1 MANLIFP
8 TGVAAAINGVFGSW
22 ASVVNGGVALVSI
35 LPWLGELHHLTGNA
49 PAPVKELQSALEEL
63 YVAAEKNDYEAFQAA
78 AAKVNQKIDALTSV
92 PSKDNFKNYSRFQSW
107 EAYLKPLIDLKL
119 ELANV
124 TDRGLDG
131 YDTAR
136 LEGPVKA
143 VVTFMNGE
151 IQAHTGLV
159 NKTLGMLAREAKKV
173 AVQELGGV
181 FGASDEGLR
190 IKPQPSP
197 LQQLVYDLKKFRTNQ
212 AAYLPSYVSQTLS
225 RDLRALEEYHPHFQ
239 GVQRYVLDKI
249 ASSEGSLVED
259 LDTHLVSF
267 IREFMINDA
276 EGARCIDGPDFH
288 LAYYQ
293 MALRFNHVHR
303 DSIVDEENTAGM
315 RAWGRDVTRPDQEI
329 QTAKEKATLFATV
342 GYILELQHFEELAR
356 FKPTRDDSTKTLARK
371 VEGIIALIEEHPT
384 IMMHPEFEAQIKALI
399 ASHIDTGF
407 KLSPSLL
414 EGLQQAHRANEGK
427 DFIQALLVLRKALSE
442 AGQRSQREVSVID
455 RGLEAL
461 RSSAGQMGIPLPE
474 AVMQPVESVARM
486 VGSQVESW
494 MGSPAEQETLPPFM
508 HLERDLRM
516 FTAERTERSEATMQ
530 RALDNDLIGIEAAY
544 PQLEGITVF
553 FRAERGRGRNLDT
566 MEGLVTRFLMQQAA
580 LEHSPLHRLI
590 EKHGDTF
597 HQALYRAM
605 ERRGLLRETDHGLP
619 PTQQVEWGA
628 GLYASGKAPSGVL
641 WEAFELILNIDN
653 LEQSVRSLELVD
665 REAATPEQLSRNI
678 DVALGILESS
688 PHIEGLDE
696 LLTGIH
702 AQIQSYLDVAVRL
715 SDELSALDERAVNAE
730 VDKAQRLVRQ
740 GHPAEALKVL
750 KALFDSG
757 PLMQVV
763 GRVGPEESPASAV
776 AKMSADFEAD
786 RAQKEG
792 ELTPAVKQG
801 EIDRE
806 ERLLAHNLSMFS
818 TFKVISSY
826 CGLDPKTSEQRFEA
840 ILQRIEKV
848 PYDGSTEQLTNKRE
862 REKIFMEELNKLMDA
877 NSRVN
882 FGFLNWLVFKLV
894 KHFTSEFSKSLVHNA
909 QNAMLNPSNQP
920 LKGHH
925 GIVRGINN
933 GVLALLFAERIWK
946 QDGTGEHGVND
957 KEHKMIQILEGLNK
971 GSQEKLIKQVVDK
984 AIDEFP
990 IGTFSRYRVLNAIAT
1005 FIMKFIARGAVHQ
1018 MEIANTVLETMSDA
1032 IYSDKHINYNVDALL
1047 LKQIQEFEKILG
1059 EDAGELVI
1067 KEGDNGKR
1075 LVNQLVNNLFTLL
1088 REKGEMTP
1096 GVLQRQQASFV
1107 ERLGAAMGEQTD
1119 NIIKGVVRDL
1129 IIFGYEQLQEKERMN
1144 QTLLDVLR
1152 HANRALRPSTTSL
1165 LRELYS
1171 DTPEVDKI
1179 PESQLVARFEAEY
1192 RPGQLTGAVTRQECE
1207 AALQQKYHKIEEEL
1221 HEALGRILNKTIKG
1235 VVVDQVQTHLKT
1247 PREAVLE
1254 HIKWLNEQFDP
1265 YHAHAEKKRAYTEE
1279 MKSLVV
1285 AAIRQ
1290 KREKGSVDSETK
1302 AQIDERHKKLLIQLK
1317 NQLGLLKIK
1326 ESEDPSKGNLQIK
1339 RLYKATERLV
1349 RNLERVNGA
1358 LIEDDYHQAYTE
1370 LHALEQQM
1378 KAIRGELKA
1387 IQVTLSWENLSGSEK
1402 ATETAYSAARR
1413 GAEAATP
1420 AVRGFLNRWITPL
1433 AEESVAMYKSRAA
1446 FKAMV
1451 DQAVFRSYLEYQPS
1465 PDRAD
1470 HAETVA
1476 EDAART
1482 WQKGWEMVDEY
1493 MSTPSHHPMSA
1504 PTKFRDSR
1512 APIDMRTSQSMV
1524 LPPKHPHEFPAVMRT
1539 GGYLPPPMM
1548 SVPALGLAHQ
1558 HPYQFQGHTYTSSLL
1573 DLDQYA

>member
-63 YVAAEKNDYEAFQAA
+63 YVAAEKNDYEGFRAA
-78 AAKVNQKIDALTSV
+78 AEKINQKIDALTRK
-92 PSKDNFKNYSRFQSW
+92 PSKENFKNYSYLSGW
-107 EAYLKPLIDLKL
+107 NAYLKPLVDLRL
-119 ELANV
+119 ELQNV

-136 LEGPVKA
+136 LEGPLKA
-143 VVTFMNGE
+143 AVAFMNGE
-151 IQAHTGLV
+151 IKAHTGFV
-159 NKTLGMLAREAKKV
+159 DKTLGMLAREAKKV
-173 AVQELGGV
+173 AILEFGGV

-190 IKPQPSP
+190 IEPKLSP
-197 LQQLVYDLKKFRTNQ
+197 LQKVIYNLQKFRTNKG
-212 AAYLPSYVSQTLS
+212 AYLPRYVSETLS
-225 RDLRALEEYHPHFQ
+225 RDLRALEEYHPHFR
-239 GVQRYVLDKI
+239 GVQRYVLEKI
-249 ASSEGSLVED
+249 ESSRGSLADE

-276 EGARCIDGPDFH
+276 EGERCIDGPDFH
-288 LAYYQ
+288 LAYYE
-293 MALRFNHVHR
+293 MAMRFNHVGAKYR
-303 DSIVDEENTAGM
+303 YGDEQIAEK
-315 RAWGRDVTRPDQEI
+315 RAWGEEMTRPKERI
-329 QTAKEKATLFATV
+329 AKAKEKATLFATV
-342 GYILELQHFEELAR
+342 AYMLELRHIEDLAR
-356 FKPTRDDSTKTLARK
+356 FEPTQDDSTKTLARK
-371 VEGIIALIEEHPT
+371 VKGVISLIEEHPT
-384 IMMHPEFEAQIKALI
+384 IMLHPKFGAQIKALI
-399 ASHIDTGF
+399 ESYIDRGF
-407 KLSPSLL
+407 RLSPSSL
-414 EGLQQAHRANEGK
+414 EGLQHAHRANESK
-427 DFIQALLVLRKALSE
+427 EFVKALLILRKVLSE
-442 AGQRSQREVSVID
+442 AEQSSQREVSVID

-494 MGSPAEQETLPPFM
+494 MGSPAEAETLPPFM
-508 HLERDLRM
+508 HLEQDLRT
-516 FTAERTERSEATMQ
+516 FRAERTERSEATMQ

-544 PQLEGITVF
+544 PQLEGITEF
-553 FRAERGRGRNLDT
+553 FRRERGSGRRNLDT
-566 MEGLVTRFLMQQAA
+566 MEGIVTDFLIQQAK
-580 LEHSPLHRLI
+580 LERSPLHRLLAR
-590 EKHGDTF
+590 HGDTF

-605 ERRGLLRETDHGLP
+605 ERRGLLEEYERGYRPE
-619 PTQQVEWGA
+619 QQKDWGA
-628 GLYASGKAPSGVL
+628 AFFATRDAPAGVL
-641 WEAFELILNIDN
+641 WEAVELVLNIDN
-653 LEQSVRSLELVD
+653 LEQSVISLRLTNPD
-665 REAATPEQLSRNI
+665 EATSEELSRNI

-688 PHIEGLDE
+688 PHIEGLDT
-696 LLTGIH
+696 LLGAIH

-715 SDELSALDERAVNAE
+715 TKDLSASDERAVDAE
-730 VDKAQRLVRQ
+730 VNKAQRLVNERK
-740 GHPAEALKVL
+740 PAEALKVL

-763 GRVGPEESPASAV
+763 GRVGSEDSPASAV

-786 RAQKEG
+786 RTQKEG
-792 ELTPAVKQG
+792 ELTPAVKQE

-1247 PREAVLE
+1247 PREAVLG

-1279 MKSLVV
+1279 MKALVV
-1285 AAIRQ
+1285 AAHEQ
-1290 KREKGSVDSETK
+1290 KKTGSVSPETK

-1326 ESEDPSKGNLQIK
+1326 ETEDASKGNLQIK
-1339 RLYKATERLV
+1339 RLYKATQKLV
-1349 RNLERVNGA
+1349 NKLERVNGA
-1358 LIEDDYHQAYTE
+1358 LIAEDYDAAYHQ
-1370 LHALEQQM
+1370 LHNLEQQM
-1378 KAIRGELKA
+1378 KALRGELKA

-1465 PDRAD
+1465 PDSPD
-1470 HAETVA
+1470 HTETVA
-1476 EDAART
+1476 EDVART
-1482 WQKGWEMVDEY
+1482 WEKQWEKVGDY

-1512 APIDMRTSQSMV
+1512 TPRDMRTSQSMV
-1524 LPPKHPHEFPAVMRT
+1524 LPPKHPHAFPSVMRT
-1539 GGYLPPPMM
+1539 GGHMTPMMM
-1548 SVPALGLAHQ
+1548 SVPFGGYGV
-1558 HPYQFQGHTYTSSLL
+1558 HPYQFQGPMHTSQPV
-1573 DLDQYA
+1573 DLDATW